1 MFLTFFSQLFHSCL
15 LIYSWNFL
23 SLKKKRNFLL
33 VQKSFFFF
41 AVCQLKKKSKQ
52 ITVKH
57 LTEKRQKHNW
67 RTKWTGLMDTKVK
80 FIDIVATIYSGTWI
94 IFSSL
99 FWWCH
104 FMASKAKIFN
114 FGFQAWKLR
123 PTKQTSLEVSQPSC
137 SRKQLKK
144 LGMFI
149 LFLPASCK
157 HIWNLYIL
165 SGH

>member
-1 MFLTFFSQLFHSCL
+1 MAKKIWGTRRHQEKDCFFVGYLKFLCPFLFWNGF
-15 LIYSWNFL
+15 IYPG
-23 SLKKKRNFLL
+23 
-33 VQKSFFFF
+33 
-41 AVCQLKKKSKQ
+41 
-52 ITVKH
+52 
-57 LTEKRQKHNW
+57 
-67 RTKWTGLMDTKVK
+67 KWIM
-80 FIDIVATIYSGTWI
+80 
-94 IFSSL
+94 FSSF

-149 LFLPASCK
+149 LFLPASSK
-157 HIWNLYIL
+157 QIWNFYIL
-165 SGH
+165 STDGTFQKLLFNTGRKFKKYKFY